1 MENSPSGIG
10 NVAQTQPEK
19 RGKGRSRGSGRGG
32 RGGRR
37 ALTQQPEA
45 TQERDPDNVPGS
57 PAPQEKSA
65 PAARNGSIN
74 PPVPRLTR
82 VPKTLS
88 FLRVVKGAT
97 KTYESNVFDA
107 VF

>member
-19 RGKGRSRGSGRGG
+19 RGRGRPRSSGRGG

-45 TQERDPDNVPGS
+45 TQDPELDIVPCS

-65 PAARNGSIN
+65 PTARNGSIN

-82 VPKTLS
+82 VLKTLS
-88 FLRVVKGAT
+88 FREL
-97 KTYESNVFDA
+97 
-107 VF
+107 